1 MHIKYDKNIVQ
12 KESPLLLSYYEAN
25 KSHFKKTTY
34 NTKVQGNK
42 GEFYSLTR
50 VGDYSF
56 APYKVVFRNNTKWQA
71 SVISTINT
79 VIGETVPILLDHA
92 CSISQDLNNNFI
104 TEDEAHYICAI
115 LNSEIV
121 TSYIKGSSDTRSYKT
136 DLPIKLNKY
145 DKNNKFHRRLADL
158 SKLAH
163 KKVKEGKD
171 IIFVE
176 KCINRIA
183 LKIYE

>member
-1 MHIKYDKNIVQ
+1 MLHLPSLRKFKNFLNRL
-12 KESPLLLSYYEAN
+12 E
-25 KSHFKKTTY
+25 
-34 NTKVQGNK
+34 
-42 GEFYSLTR
+42 R
-50 VGDYSF
+50 VFLKPEKQD
-56 APYKVVFRNNTKWQA
+56 
-71 SVISTINT
+71 
-79 VIGETVPILLDHA
+79 IGETVPILLDHA